1 MIVLRLRGG
10 LGNQLFQYAAG
21 KSLALHHRVPLK
33 LDTYYYTHHPYRTLA
48 LDSFRTDYQQANES
62 EIASFVGKAR
72 LEKLFHKKTNYRY
85 CRRAFGQPYYH
96 FYPDFYQLPNHVYLS
111 GYWQSER
118 YFRPH
123 ASVIRKHFIPRAAPS
138 EQNAHLI
145 DEMRRTESV
154 SLHVRHGDYAQ
165 VSSSSHFFTTL
176 DIDYYRS
183 AIQWMQERVGSP
195 RFFLFSDNIDWC
207 RATFTDL
214 NDAVFVDHNQGED
227 SYWDLWLMAQC
238 RHHIMANS
246 SFSWWGAW
254 LGEHPNKLVVAPRQ
268 WFKANRYQGRSPV
281 YPERT
286 YHLQDQLPDEW
297 IRL

>member
-21 KSLALHHRVPLK
+21 QSLALYHRVPLK
-33 LDTYYYTHHPYRTLA
+33 LDTYYYSYHPYRTFA
-48 LDSFRTDYQQANES
+48 LDHFHTEYEQADEA
-62 EIASFVGKAR
+62 EITSFVGKTR

-96 FYPDFYQLPNHVYLS
+96 FYPDFYQLPNDIYLS

-118 YFRPH
+118 YFRPY
-123 ASVIRKHFIPRAAPS
+123 ASVIRKHLVPRAAPN
-138 EQNAHLI
+138 EQNARLI
-145 DEMRRTESV
+145 DEMRRTQSV
-154 SLHVRHGDYAQ
+154 SLHVRHGDYTNP
-165 VSSSSHFFTTL
+165 SFDDFFATL
-176 DIDYYRS
+176 DVSYYNA
-183 AIQWMQERVGSP
+183 AIRRMRQQTNAP
-195 RFFLFSDNIDWC
+195 RFFVFSDDIPWC
-207 RATFTDL
+207 RQTFADLDATFV
-214 NDAVFVDHNQGED
+214 AHNQGKD
-227 SYWDLWLMAQC
+227 AYWDLWLMAQC
-238 RHHIMANS
+238 RHHIIANS

-254 LGEHPNKLVVAPRQ
+254 LDERPDKRVIAPRQ
-268 WFKANRYQGRSPV
+268 WFTSNHYRGRSPV